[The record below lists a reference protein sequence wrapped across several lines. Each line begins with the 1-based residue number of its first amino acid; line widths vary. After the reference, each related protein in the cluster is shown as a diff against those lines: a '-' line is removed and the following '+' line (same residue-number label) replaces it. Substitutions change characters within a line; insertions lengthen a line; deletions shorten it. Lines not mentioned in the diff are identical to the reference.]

1 MIEIASTSWISI
13 STLDDLHFNVRVS
26 TSARALLFSPFL
38 FSSFPFSFLFLL
50 FLSFLFH
57 SFSLSCL
64 FLSCLS
70 LLIPAITSTSGPKS
84 RRLPP
89 LFPPRS
95 RRCTAVSSVR
105 HPPASSTALAAGK
118 SSWSKA
124 AAREKFWIVFRLVVW
139 AEASWPP
146 RHWWGSWGTS
156 CRRAWDR
163 IWGIGR
169 RNRP

>member
-13 STLDDLHFNVRVS
+13 STFDDLHFSVRVS
-26 TSARALLFSPFL
+26 TSARASLFTL
-38 FSSFPFSFLFLL
+38 SFLFLSFFSSLCLL

-57 SFSLSCL
+57 SFSLSFPFLSFL

-70 LLIPAITSTSGPKS
+70 LLFPVITSTSGPKS

-124 AAREKFWIVFRLVVW
+124 AAREKF
-139 AEASWPP
+139 
-146 RHWWGSWGTS
+146 
-156 CRRAWDR
+156 
-163 IWGIGR
+163 
-169 RNRP
+169 

>member
-13 STLDDLHFNVRVS
+13 STFDELHFNVRVS
-26 TSARALLFSPFL
+26 ASARASLFTLSFL
-38 FSSFPFSFLFLL
+38 FLSFFFQSSFLFLL

-57 SFSLSCL
+57 SFSLSFL

-105 HPPASSTALAAGK
+105 HPPVSSTALAAGK
-118 SSWSKA
+118 SSWLKA
-124 AAREKFWIVFRLVVW
+124 AAREKF
-139 AEASWPP
+139 
-146 RHWWGSWGTS
+146 
-156 CRRAWDR
+156 
-163 IWGIGR
+163 
-169 RNRP
+169 